1 MSWKG
6 ERSMKSLETVG
17 RRVGDVHSNWRV
29 VDGAALLMRGVLGVV
44 FVAHGAQKLFG
55 WFGGGGIDGTA
66 GFFTSINIPAPR
78 FFAVV
83 AGLTEFFGGLL
94 LVVGLLTVAAALA
107 LIVDMVLAIATFTHS
122 HGFFVESPDGG
133 WELDFVLIGLLG
145 ALALIGA
152 GTWSIDRAVG
162 LARTEATT
170 TVPQHMTNS

>member
-1 MSWKG
+1 M
-6 ERSMKSLETVG
+6 
-17 RRVGDVHSNWRV
+17 HSNWSV
-29 VDGAALLMRGVLGVV
+29 VDGAALLMRGVLGFV

-66 GFFTSINIPAPR
+66 GFFTSLKIPAPS

-94 LVVGLLTVAAALA
+94 IIVGLLTVAASLA
-107 LIVDMVLAIATFTHS
+107 LIVDMVLAIVTFTHA
-122 HGFFVESPDGG
+122 HGFFVETPDGG

-152 GTWSIDRAVG
+152 GAWSIDHSVG
-162 LARTEATT
+162 LGRTRATGT
-170 TVPQHMTNS
+170 TPYTQPNLSRGVR